1 MNRPAAFLEVLA
13 GAPGCT
19 LQDAGRLGHRH
30 EGIPAA
36 GWMDRP
42 LAQAAHALVGNAGDE
57 ATLELRGPGPVLRAV
72 GGEVHLALAGT
83 VSARWQAGDAAPRPV
98 PAWRPVR
105 LAPGDTLHL
114 APVMGGVAYLAVAG
128 GFGVA
133 PQLGSRATYARAGLG
148 GLHGRALTTG
158 ERLPCGHFGA
168 PAPRLRRAP
177 APWQA
182 TEGPI
187 RVMAGPQRDHF
198 TDAAWATLLDA
209 TWTATAEQDRMGLRL
224 AGPALAHVSPQAADI
239 VSDGVVPGVLQVPAS
254 GQPIVLLADAQ
265 TVGGYPK
272 IATVI
277 SADLPRIAQARPG
290 QTLRFAAVDAAGARA
305 ALADLRARWQAWAAT
320 LVAGLP
326 PGEVDEAALWS
337 SNLVDGVV
345 DCHHWDTR

>member
-1 MNRPAAFLEVLA
+1 
-13 GAPGCT
+13 
-19 LQDAGRLGHRH
+19 
-30 EGIPAA
+30 
-36 GWMDRP
+36 
-42 LAQAAHALVGNAGDE
+42 
-57 ATLELRGPGPVLRAV
+57 
-72 GGEVHLALAGT
+72 
-83 VSARWQAGDAAPRPV
+83 
-98 PAWRPVR
+98 
-105 LAPGDTLHL
+105 
-114 APVMGGVAYLAVAG
+114 
-128 GFGVA
+128 
-133 PQLGSRATYARAGLG
+133 
-148 GLHGRALTTG
+148 
-158 ERLPCGHFGA
+158 
-168 PAPRLRRAP
+168 
-177 APWQA
+177 
-182 TEGPI
+182 
-187 RVMAGPQRDHF
+187 MAGPQRDHF

-290 QTLRFAAVDAAGARA
+290 QTLRFTAVDAAGARA

-337 SNLVDGVV
+337 ANLVDGVV